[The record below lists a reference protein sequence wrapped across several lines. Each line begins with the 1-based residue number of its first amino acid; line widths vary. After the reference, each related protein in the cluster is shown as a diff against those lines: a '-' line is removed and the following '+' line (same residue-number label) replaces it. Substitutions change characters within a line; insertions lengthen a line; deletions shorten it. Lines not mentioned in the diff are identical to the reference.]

1 MPGESEIRDIENKRA
16 EAQLNHDLSFFF
28 GLFSSEFIATSP
40 YNKVVNR
47 EQVFEIFKKG
57 MAGNVSSFELEIE
70 KISFVNGLAVVMGQ
84 ETLTPLG
91 ASLHAGKTIT
101 RRFTNVWIKNE
112 EGWKI
117 TVRQATIILIK

>member
-1 MPGESEIRDIENKRA
+1 MTVESEIRSLENKRA
-16 EAQLNHDLSFFF
+16 EAQLNHDLSSFF
-28 GLFSSEFIATSP
+28 GLFSSEFVANNP

-57 MAGNVSSFELEIE
+57 LAGNVSSFELEIE
-70 KISFVNGLAVVMGQ
+70 KISFVHGLAVVMGQ
-84 ETLTPLG
+84 ETFTPLG

-117 TVRQATIILIK
+117 TIRQATIISIK